1 MKKKMKRNM
10 KKNMKKKILLSVV
23 SFSLAVGAGAHDD
36 LIYRTQAGWNFD
48 IGNQSV
54 ISQTLDA
61 VFTGGAC
68 VGDYDG
74 DGRVDICEVETTG
87 EMIKWV
93 WKINNGK
100 KDWITSTPVGFGISA
115 TDKYVTGDFN
125 GDGKTDIA
133 VMRSGAG
140 GLATWYIDFSPCEGN
155 IDARGQFGLPGDIP
169 LSGDFNGD
177 GIDDLA
183 VYRPSTSTWYVAF
196 SSLTGYPEFDMP
208 LAINGVVFGTAEDVP
223 FTGDFNGDGYTDM
236 ALYRASTGQIL
247 INYWSADKL
256 QYEHY
261 ADSNGYG
268 TVDCTVTVPLTGVL
282 AVMSADADQ
291 SRPAV
296 LPLAT
301 LEETGKEVNLRH
313 GWTCIF
319 DNSLDVDKWARNLE
333 AAGINTLEYHPWM
346 RAHEEVAPQTETWNT
361 YVGDDRLWT
370 SKAMMKK
377 KIEKF
382 RSIGGRS
389 VCYTGIYAA
398 TPAFAHTC
406 PDWAMR
412 NAGDRSFITYGG
424 SYLYLMS
431 TNESVDAPYTIGG
444 ETYKNFNDYFVHQAV
459 TAQKEY
465 NWDGYRWDW
474 YGLPDSYVCDGT
486 EAACNFSSEMAPLVK
501 RLDLA
506 VKEQHAD
513 VTTTALQLPSTNGNI
528 PHYTTGAVANHQF
541 MELWP
546 FGTGTKYTDLY
557 RDIYEAKSRYPD
569 KPVFANFYPPAEMNL
584 TTGWPKQNIDY
595 QFATCLSAGGYP
607 AAQVVDGVAS
617 FTDPVPF
624 HAVNYPLEVLEQI
637 ARWNKFTEAYGA
649 YLYYSNRAYVIADY
663 NQSDLVLDN
672 ADGIYAKLKRR
683 WDKRTGRADAL
694 IVDLV
699 NYGSSV
705 DLRWDVV
712 NTAPA
717 AKATGLSFTLPEDA
731 VPADLY
737 CVTLEGSRKVDYTR
751 EGDKVKVS
759 LSSLGTFATLVLHLN
774 STVGMPEAPAE
785 KSVAFDLFPFRY
797 DAGGETLRSE
807 ETAAITILDDQEPL
821 IVSNDYNGNVSQIQ
835 TVTDA
840 FAGEKALQVTP
851 GMIRF
856 TTTSDGA
863 IRVPLDRFNR
873 FKIAVRSHNTTA
885 CWFGFR
891 LIKPSDSSPVWE
903 TKDLFYRV
911 GYSQPGLAYLTL
923 TPVKPKVDE
932 WVEYERDLR
941 EDITGLWGE
950 DWADAIVVSV
960 FMGPVDRNSA
970 DYDNL
975 IFMSD
980 KYTGIESSKKK
991 EEISVCFDDGGSR
1004 MIISGGTG
1012 QERLCE
1018 IRLADMG
1025 GRICYEDRLRFGN
1038 GVLSCSIPPL
1048 SQGAYLL
1055 TISDV
1060 EQEGYHRLYASVVFR

>member
-100 KDWITSTPVGFGISA
+100 KDWITSTPVSFGISA

-247 INYWSADKL
+247 INYWSADKP

-506 VKEQHAD
+506 VKEQRAD

-541 MELWP
+541 MELWH

-1060 EQEGYHRLYASVVFR
+1060 EQEGYHRLYASVVLR

>member
-506 VKEQHAD
+506 VKEQRAD

-1004 MIISGGTG
+1004 RIISGGTG
-1012 QERLCE
+1012 QERRGE
-1018 IRLADMG
+1018 SRLADMG

>member
-1 MKKKMKRNM
+1 
-10 KKNMKKKILLSVV
+10 
-23 SFSLAVGAGAHDD
+23 
-36 LIYRTQAGWNFD
+36 
-48 IGNQSV
+48 
-54 ISQTLDA
+54 
-61 VFTGGAC
+61 
-68 VGDYDG
+68 
-74 DGRVDICEVETTG
+74 
-87 EMIKWV
+87 
-93 WKINNGK
+93 
-100 KDWITSTPVGFGISA
+100 
-115 TDKYVTGDFN
+115 
-125 GDGKTDIA
+125 
-133 VMRSGAG
+133 
-140 GLATWYIDFSPCEGN
+140 
-155 IDARGQFGLPGDIP
+155 
-169 LSGDFNGD
+169 
-177 GIDDLA
+177 
-183 VYRPSTSTWYVAF
+183 
-196 SSLTGYPEFDMP
+196 
-208 LAINGVVFGTAEDVP
+208 
-223 FTGDFNGDGYTDM
+223 
-236 ALYRASTGQIL
+236 
-247 INYWSADKL
+247 
-256 QYEHY
+256 
-261 ADSNGYG
+261 
-268 TVDCTVTVPLTGVL
+268 
-282 AVMSADADQ
+282 
-291 SRPAV
+291 
-296 LPLAT
+296 
-301 LEETGKEVNLRH
+301 
-313 GWTCIF
+313 
-319 DNSLDVDKWARNLE
+319 
-333 AAGINTLEYHPWM
+333 
-346 RAHEEVAPQTETWNT
+346 
-361 YVGDDRLWT
+361 
-370 SKAMMKK
+370 
-377 KIEKF
+377 
-382 RSIGGRS
+382 
-389 VCYTGIYAA
+389 
-398 TPAFAHTC
+398 
-406 PDWAMR
+406 
-412 NAGDRSFITYGG
+412 
-424 SYLYLMS
+424 
-431 TNESVDAPYTIGG
+431 
-444 ETYKNFNDYFVHQAV
+444 
-459 TAQKEY
+459 
-465 NWDGYRWDW
+465 
-474 YGLPDSYVCDGT
+474 
-486 EAACNFSSEMAPLVK
+486 MAPLVK

-506 VKEQHAD
+506 VKEQRAD

>member
-412 NAGDRSFITYGG
+412 NAGDRSFITYDG

-506 VKEQHAD
+506 VKEQRAD

>member
-100 KDWITSTPVGFGISA
+100 KDWITSTPVSFGISA

-247 INYWSADKL
+247 INYWSADKP

-382 RSIGGRS
+382 HSIGGRS

-506 VKEQHAD
+506 VKEQRAD

>member
-1 MKKKMKRNM
+1 
-10 KKNMKKKILLSVV
+10 
-23 SFSLAVGAGAHDD
+23 
-36 LIYRTQAGWNFD
+36 
-48 IGNQSV
+48 
-54 ISQTLDA
+54 
-61 VFTGGAC
+61 
-68 VGDYDG
+68 
-74 DGRVDICEVETTG
+74 
-87 EMIKWV
+87 
-93 WKINNGK
+93 
-100 KDWITSTPVGFGISA
+100 
-115 TDKYVTGDFN
+115 
-125 GDGKTDIA
+125 
-133 VMRSGAG
+133 
-140 GLATWYIDFSPCEGN
+140 
-155 IDARGQFGLPGDIP
+155 
-169 LSGDFNGD
+169 
-177 GIDDLA
+177 
-183 VYRPSTSTWYVAF
+183 
-196 SSLTGYPEFDMP
+196 
-208 LAINGVVFGTAEDVP
+208 
-223 FTGDFNGDGYTDM
+223 
-236 ALYRASTGQIL
+236 
-247 INYWSADKL
+247 
-256 QYEHY
+256 
-261 ADSNGYG
+261 
-268 TVDCTVTVPLTGVL
+268 
-282 AVMSADADQ
+282 
-291 SRPAV
+291 
-296 LPLAT
+296 
-301 LEETGKEVNLRH
+301 
-313 GWTCIF
+313 
-319 DNSLDVDKWARNLE
+319 
-333 AAGINTLEYHPWM
+333 
-346 RAHEEVAPQTETWNT
+346 
-361 YVGDDRLWT
+361 
-370 SKAMMKK
+370 
-377 KIEKF
+377 
-382 RSIGGRS
+382 
-389 VCYTGIYAA
+389 
-398 TPAFAHTC
+398 
-406 PDWAMR
+406 
-412 NAGDRSFITYGG
+412 
-424 SYLYLMS
+424 
-431 TNESVDAPYTIGG
+431 
-444 ETYKNFNDYFVHQAV
+444 
-459 TAQKEY
+459 
-465 NWDGYRWDW
+465 
-474 YGLPDSYVCDGT
+474 YVCDGT

-501 RLDLA
+501 RLDLS
-506 VKEQHAD
+506 VKEQRAD

-663 NQSDLVLDN
+663 NQSDLALDN

-1004 MIISGGTG
+1004 MIISGGTW

-1060 EQEGYHRLYASVVFR
+1060 EQEGYHRLYASVVLR

>member
-1 MKKKMKRNM
+1 
-10 KKNMKKKILLSVV
+10 MKKKILLSVV

-36 LIYRTQAGWNFD
+36 LSYRTQAGWNFD

-74 DGRVDICEVETTG
+74 DGWVDICEVETTG

-100 KDWITSTPVGFGISA
+100 KDWITSTPVSFGISA

-183 VYRPSTSTWYVAF
+183 VYRPSTSPWYVAF

-247 INYWSADKL
+247 INYWSADKP

-268 TVDCTVTVPLTGVL
+268 TVDCTVIVPLTGVL

-506 VKEQHAD
+506 VKEQRAD

-663 NQSDLVLDN
+663 NQSDLALDN
-672 ADGIYAKLKRR
+672 DDGIYAKLKRR

-712 NTAPA
+712 NTAPV

-737 CVTLEGSRKVDYTR
+737 CITLEGSRKVDYTR

-991 EEISVCFDDGGSR
+991 EEISVCFDDVGSR

-1060 EQEGYHRLYASVVFR
+1060 EQEGYHRLYASVVLR

>member
-115 TDKYVTGDFN
+115 TDKYVT
-125 GDGKTDIA
+125 
-133 VMRSGAG
+133 
-140 GLATWYIDFSPCEGN
+140 
-155 IDARGQFGLPGDIP
+155 
-169 LSGDFNGD
+169 GDFNGD

-506 VKEQHAD
+506 VKEQRAD

>member
-1 MKKKMKRNM
+1 MKRNM

-247 INYWSADKL
+247 INYWSADKP

-506 VKEQHAD
+506 VKEQRAD

-663 NQSDLVLDN
+663 NQSDLALDN
-672 ADGIYAKLKRR
+672 DDGIYTKLKRR

-751 EGDKVKVS
+751 EGDKVKVP

-980 KYTGIESSKKK
+980 KYTRIESSKKK

-1060 EQEGYHRLYASVVFR
+1060 EQEGYHRLYASVVLR

>member
-1 MKKKMKRNM
+1 MKKKMKR
-10 KKNMKKKILLSVV
+10 NMKKKILLSVV

-100 KDWITSTPVGFGISA
+100 KDWITSTPVSFGISA

-247 INYWSADKL
+247 INYWSADKP

-465 NWDGYRWDW
+465 NWDGYRWD
-474 YGLPDSYVCDGT
+474 YG
-486 EAACNFSSEMAPLVK
+486 
-501 RLDLA
+501 
-506 VKEQHAD
+506 
-513 VTTTALQLPSTNGNI
+513 
-528 PHYTTGAVANHQF
+528 
-541 MELWP
+541 
-546 FGTGTKYTDLY
+546 
-557 RDIYEAKSRYPD
+557 
-569 KPVFANFYPPAEMNL
+569 
-584 TTGWPKQNIDY
+584 
-595 QFATCLSAGGYP
+595 
-607 AAQVVDGVAS
+607 
-617 FTDPVPF
+617 
-624 HAVNYPLEVLEQI
+624 
-637 ARWNKFTEAYGA
+637 
-649 YLYYSNRAYVIADY
+649 
-663 NQSDLVLDN
+663 N
-672 ADGIYAKLKRR
+672 A
-683 WDKRTGRADAL
+683 
-694 IVDLV
+694 
-699 NYGSSV
+699 
-705 DLRWDVV
+705 
-712 NTAPA
+712 
-717 AKATGLSFTLPEDA
+717 A
-731 VPADLY
+731 VPLY
-737 CVTLEGSRKVDYTR
+737 C
-751 EGDKVKVS
+751 
-759 LSSLGTFATLVLHLN
+759 
-774 STVGMPEAPAE
+774 
-785 KSVAFDLFPFRY
+785 
-797 DAGGETLRSE
+797 
-807 ETAAITILDDQEPL
+807 
-821 IVSNDYNGNVSQIQ
+821 
-835 TVTDA
+835 
-840 FAGEKALQVTP
+840 
-851 GMIRF
+851 
-856 TTTSDGA
+856 
-863 IRVPLDRFNR
+863 
-873 FKIAVRSHNTTA
+873 
-885 CWFGFR
+885 
-891 LIKPSDSSPVWE
+891 
-903 TKDLFYRV
+903 
-911 GYSQPGLAYLTL
+911 
-923 TPVKPKVDE
+923 
-932 WVEYERDLR
+932 
-941 EDITGLWGE
+941 
-950 DWADAIVVSV
+950 
-960 FMGPVDRNSA
+960 
-970 DYDNL
+970 
-975 IFMSD
+975 
-980 KYTGIESSKKK
+980 
-991 EEISVCFDDGGSR
+991 
-1004 MIISGGTG
+1004 
-1012 QERLCE
+1012 
-1018 IRLADMG
+1018 
-1025 GRICYEDRLRFGN
+1025 
-1038 GVLSCSIPPL
+1038 
-1048 SQGAYLL
+1048 
-1055 TISDV
+1055 
-1060 EQEGYHRLYASVVFR
+1060 

>member
-1 MKKKMKRNM
+1 M
-10 KKNMKKKILLSVV
+10 
-23 SFSLAVGAGAHDD
+23 
-36 LIYRTQAGWNFD
+36 
-48 IGNQSV
+48 
-54 ISQTLDA
+54 
-61 VFTGGAC
+61 
-68 VGDYDG
+68 
-74 DGRVDICEVETTG
+74 
-87 EMIKWV
+87 
-93 WKINNGK
+93 
-100 KDWITSTPVGFGISA
+100 
-115 TDKYVTGDFN
+115 
-125 GDGKTDIA
+125 
-133 VMRSGAG
+133 
-140 GLATWYIDFSPCEGN
+140 
-155 IDARGQFGLPGDIP
+155 
-169 LSGDFNGD
+169 
-177 GIDDLA
+177 
-183 VYRPSTSTWYVAF
+183 
-196 SSLTGYPEFDMP
+196 
-208 LAINGVVFGTAEDVP
+208 
-223 FTGDFNGDGYTDM
+223 
-236 ALYRASTGQIL
+236 
-247 INYWSADKL
+247 
-256 QYEHY
+256 
-261 ADSNGYG
+261 
-268 TVDCTVTVPLTGVL
+268 
-282 AVMSADADQ
+282 
-291 SRPAV
+291 
-296 LPLAT
+296 
-301 LEETGKEVNLRH
+301 
-313 GWTCIF
+313 
-319 DNSLDVDKWARNLE
+319 
-333 AAGINTLEYHPWM
+333 
-346 RAHEEVAPQTETWNT
+346 
-361 YVGDDRLWT
+361 
-370 SKAMMKK
+370 
-377 KIEKF
+377 
-382 RSIGGRS
+382 
-389 VCYTGIYAA
+389 
-398 TPAFAHTC
+398 
-406 PDWAMR
+406 
-412 NAGDRSFITYGG
+412 
-424 SYLYLMS
+424 
-431 TNESVDAPYTIGG
+431 
-444 ETYKNFNDYFVHQAV
+444 

-506 VKEQHAD
+506 VKEQRAD

-663 NQSDLVLDN
+663 NQSDLALDN
-672 ADGIYAKLKRR
+672 DDGIYAKLKRR

-712 NTAPA
+712 NTAPV

-737 CVTLEGSRKVDYTR
+737 CITLEGSRKVDYTR

-991 EEISVCFDDGGSR
+991 EEISVCFDDVGSR

-1060 EQEGYHRLYASVVFR
+1060 EQEGYHRLYASVVLR

>member
-1 MKKKMKRNM
+1 
-10 KKNMKKKILLSVV
+10 
-23 SFSLAVGAGAHDD
+23 
-36 LIYRTQAGWNFD
+36 
-48 IGNQSV
+48 
-54 ISQTLDA
+54 
-61 VFTGGAC
+61 
-68 VGDYDG
+68 
-74 DGRVDICEVETTG
+74 
-87 EMIKWV
+87 
-93 WKINNGK
+93 
-100 KDWITSTPVGFGISA
+100 
-115 TDKYVTGDFN
+115 
-125 GDGKTDIA
+125 
-133 VMRSGAG
+133 
-140 GLATWYIDFSPCEGN
+140 
-155 IDARGQFGLPGDIP
+155 
-169 LSGDFNGD
+169 
-177 GIDDLA
+177 
-183 VYRPSTSTWYVAF
+183 
-196 SSLTGYPEFDMP
+196 
-208 LAINGVVFGTAEDVP
+208 
-223 FTGDFNGDGYTDM
+223 
-236 ALYRASTGQIL
+236 
-247 INYWSADKL
+247 
-256 QYEHY
+256 
-261 ADSNGYG
+261 
-268 TVDCTVTVPLTGVL
+268 
-282 AVMSADADQ
+282 
-291 SRPAV
+291 
-296 LPLAT
+296 
-301 LEETGKEVNLRH
+301 
-313 GWTCIF
+313 
-319 DNSLDVDKWARNLE
+319 
-333 AAGINTLEYHPWM
+333 
-346 RAHEEVAPQTETWNT
+346 
-361 YVGDDRLWT
+361 
-370 SKAMMKK
+370 
-377 KIEKF
+377 
-382 RSIGGRS
+382 
-389 VCYTGIYAA
+389 
-398 TPAFAHTC
+398 
-406 PDWAMR
+406 
-412 NAGDRSFITYGG
+412 
-424 SYLYLMS
+424 
-431 TNESVDAPYTIGG
+431 
-444 ETYKNFNDYFVHQAV
+444 
-459 TAQKEY
+459 
-465 NWDGYRWDW
+465 
-474 YGLPDSYVCDGT
+474 
-486 EAACNFSSEMAPLVK
+486 MAPLVK

-506 VKEQHAD
+506 VKEQRAD

-1018 IRLADMG
+1018 IRWADMG